1 MEETAETKIKLNV
14 PRTILVGLAFFTI
27 SMFWQIY
34 DSLMPLFLRD
44 FGMGATLRGLI
55 MALDNVLAVVLLP
68 FMGILSDRFPAKL
81 RSKFGRRMPFIVT
94 GSVLAAATFMLVNY
108 AHNIM
113 NLALLLASTAFVLVF
128 MCLYRSPRRCAYAR
142 RNSASDKKQRKRRN
156 QHYGYR
162 GRRNY
167 AYFNAVFA

>member
-81 RSKFGRRMPFIVT
+81 RSKFGRRMPFIVM

-113 NLALLLASTAFVLVF
+113 NLALLLASTAFAAGGALVLACF
-128 MCLYRSPRRCAYAR
+128 LSWGLNLRLDRMGALGAAEYAR
-142 RNSASDKKQRKRRN
+142 QKGLSK
-156 QHYGYR
+156 G
-162 GRRNY
+162 
-167 AYFNAVFA
+167 V